1 MALTIRRALSFGGLS
16 DATVVAGEN
25 GLDRPLESV
34 SVLEVA
40 NSDISKWALKNQLY
54 ITSFYAIFD
63 DIEKQKEVVN
73 TLIGCGCC
81 GLVLCY
87 VGTWVQEIDSE
98 IIRMCD
104 EAGFPLLQGNSDVSY
119 IDIMRPILDNLSETS
134 DNSDIGD
141 KNLPLRNEI
150 LRIIVDEEDDN
161 VIFGRIN
168 KRLRKKI
175 SYYNTYGKLLFS
187 DQDKA
192 VLEKEE
198 LFVAENFNHIL
209 YTCSETG
216 HAIMDIGS
224 RHCLVALIRS
234 RKNLFG
240 LFILDGAETF
250 SQEMEET
257 LIDALVV
264 SGALVLKRRNR
275 TEEYRD
281 KAMQE
286 YVTDLIIWNFQLP
299 ENAED
304 RAKALKVCINDKN
317 RMVIININ
325 SIQRQKANRQ
335 KDIQQYIKQMILPRL
350 KEYICKLNSS
360 NWLAMRSDMILFFLV
375 DEGMNMLEFCERIKS
390 ITMDRSQF
398 STSIGISKRICL
410 EREIPEAYNSA
421 RLAALLG
428 RKYYGENRITNYEEV
443 YFFAK
448 LEEIRLDENARAV
461 GEQILKPLISYDEI
475 HGTELLRTLF
485 VLIKYK
491 ENTQSASQELYI
503 HKNTLLQ
510 RKNKIVGLLGISPFE
525 MPYEINFTIALM
537 IYKGDAWVL

>member
-398 STSIGISKRICL
+398 STSIGISKRICS

>member
-234 RKNLFG
+234 RKNIFG

-398 STSIGISKRICL
+398 STSIGISKRICS